1 MSFTFDPA
9 IGDDIA
15 WVRFHIADTDSNGYY
30 LHDETIKYFI
40 AEGSKEQ
47 AVIDCIENII
57 AQLSAPTTKL
67 DWLSVDY
74 SQARAGYEALLKR
87 MKQKLGKNN
96 GVSFTQATHTPY
108 RADSKQTDGDYTLDS
123 DADEIFN

>member
-1 MSFTFDPA
+1 MSFSFQSTLA
-9 IGDDIA
+9 DDVS
-15 WVRFHIADTDSNGYY
+15 WVRFMVGDTDSNGYY
-30 LHDETIKYFI
+30 LHDESIQYFI
-40 AEGSKEQ
+40 DAGSKEQ

-87 MKQKLGKNN
+87 MKQKFGKRN
-96 GVSFTQATHTPY
+96 GVAFTQVTYNPY
-108 RADSKQTDGDYTLDS
+108 RQDSKKENGDYTLDR
-123 DADEIFN
+123 DGDEIFN

>member
-1 MSFTFDPA
+1 MSFTFDTA
-9 IGDDIA
+9 LGDDIA

-30 LHDETIKYFI
+30 LHDETIQYLI
-40 AEGSKEQ
+40 DADSKEQ
-47 AVIDCIENII
+47 AVIDCLENII

-87 MKQKLGKNN
+87 MKQKLGKT
-96 GVSFTQATHTPY
+96 GGATLEQVTYTPW
-108 RADSKQTDGDYTLDS
+108 REDSDQEDGDYEL
-123 DADEIFN
+123 